1 MELTV
6 KPFIANM
13 KIHYNSFNKF
23 EIVFRPF
30 FPNLIQLIPN
40 PTQNNK
46 GSTSEVK
53 DRREEI
59 TTEKNLETKT
69 TNVEEKTKT
78 DRRRKRS
85 NNEEQEEL
93 SKKRKTEEKM
103 EISDE

>member
-40 PTQNNK
+40 PTH
-46 GSTSEVK
+46 STSEVK

-59 TTEKNLETKT
+59 TTEKNLE

>member
-59 TTEKNLETKT
+59 TTEKNLET
-69 TNVEEKTKT
+69 NVEEKTKT